1 MTRHFWAILLLLLCC
16 CFAPLRAE
24 EVKVTMKSG
33 STITGELKELIAT
46 DHITLIVAGI
56 ESTISMNDVISVEKA
71 SSKISGKNVK
81 DEENLEYG
89 KYEITDRKQYPDSFK
104 ITIGDQELTMILI
117 RGGWFNMGYDDR
129 HSWSWNTEPVHRVV
143 LSSFYISKETL
154 NRRIVDYIQHKKKIS
169 SSTKPYGTN
178 TRKTAETI
186 ISNLATETMLPYRL
200 PTEAEW
206 EYTTLMPFAEK
217 VFRNNN
223 VVEWCKDYW
232 GEYFQGEQINPQG
245 PQNGDKYV
253 VRSFSTDNKKWRR
266 IKSDNFGIQ
275 PSYETEFSGTDLV
288 IRIAIS
294 ADQIKQ

>member
-117 RGGWFNMGYDDR
+117 RGGWFNMG
-129 HSWSWNTEPVHRVV
+129 
-143 LSSFYISKETL
+143 
-154 NRRIVDYIQHKKKIS
+154 
-169 SSTKPYGTN
+169 
-178 TRKTAETI
+178 
-186 ISNLATETMLPYRL
+186 
-200 PTEAEW
+200 
-206 EYTTLMPFAEK
+206 
-217 VFRNNN
+217 
-223 VVEWCKDYW
+223 
-232 GEYFQGEQINPQG
+232 
-245 PQNGDKYV
+245 
-253 VRSFSTDNKKWRR
+253 
-266 IKSDNFGIQ
+266 
-275 PSYETEFSGTDLV
+275 
-288 IRIAIS
+288 
-294 ADQIKQ
+294 

>member
-1 MTRHFWAILLLLLCC
+1 MTRQFWAILLLTLCFC
-16 CFAPLRAE
+16 YVTLHAD

-33 STITGELKELIAT
+33 SIIIGELKELVAT

-71 SSKISGKNVK
+71 SSKISEKNEK

-143 LSSFYISKETL
+143 LSSFYISKEIL

-206 EYTTLMPFAEK
+206 EYVALMPFAEM

-245 PQNGDKYV
+245 PPNGDKYV

-275 PSYETEFSGTDLV
+275 ASYETEFSGTDLV